1 MSVDSSNSNND
12 KVYRSFQEAG
22 YRFFGLYGANS
33 KGRCGCGNP
42 ECKAAYKHP
51 IASNWQHTPIWDQ
64 EQIETKELSG
74 QLDTGYGVLVRG
86 LLVIDVDA
94 RNGGVDSFQKL
105 SNDFPEI
112 EKAGLIV
119 NTGSGGGS
127 QHLYFSLPEGLA
139 LLQKHPDYPG
149 IDFKSSGYV
158 VGPGSMHASGNRYEV
173 AYGSVEDIEPAP
185 QELVDLLRKPE
196 RHRADLGN
204 GTSMDVSHGDLAG
217 MLNHVD
223 PDTDH
228 ETWIRCGM
236 AVHHA
241 SGGTGFDVWDQWSA
255 RGIKYPGRQALE
267 KRWHS
272 FGKAANPVT
281 QGTLQHF
288 AAAAGWVAQVT
299 FEPTAELEILPT
311 DPLDISHINLKRPP
325 GFVGEVAAWI
335 EDQSYRPREHLAVAG
350 ALTAVGNIVG
360 LRYTDDLNGVTTN
373 LFTFCVAGSGT
384 GKEPIQQAVAAVLR
398 AARIQQAVHG
408 SIKSE
413 QEIIRNLVD
422 HQAAFYVIDEIGFFL
437 KKVRNAQLKGGA
449 SYLEGVIGALMSAYS
464 KANGFMLLTG
474 DMKKEIRKALKGE
487 LQQLEKQENPSPA
500 ILSRIDAV
508 RRSMETLDFGLDR
521 PFLSLAGFT
530 TPETFD
536 ELVDFYNATNGFI
549 GRSLLFT
556 ERETVPRFKENF
568 EKRPMPPSL
577 KQSLEDLYAAGSFD
591 MTGSDRVEFYDERI
605 KIPTEANARELLK
618 KIQRQFDQMADEHK
632 AITGLEALPMRAYEQ
647 VAKVSLILA
656 VPGGIRTEEHILWGY
671 ALVRRDVE
679 EKMRLVTANE
689 RGKDNPAL
697 ALRAKIINL
706 TAGDEGELE
715 GVILNRLR
723 RYQKKDIQTCLSILA
738 KEGLL
743 EATESQHP
751 ANKKVV
757 KRYRSL

>member
-1 MSVDSSNSNND
+1 MM
-12 KVYRSFQEAG
+12 YREFREAG
-22 YRFFGLYGANS
+22 FRFFGLYGVDKRGNCA
-33 KGRCGCGNP
+33 CGNKD
-42 ECKAAYKHP
+42 CKAAYKHP
-51 IASNWQHTPIWDQ
+51 LVSNWQHTPEWDD
-64 EQIETKELSG
+64 EQVETKELSG
-74 QLDTGYGVLVRG
+74 QLDTGYGVLIRG

-94 RNGGVDSFQKL
+94 RNGGVQSYERLK
-105 SNDFPEI
+105 NDFPLV

-127 QHLYFSLPEGLA
+127 RHYYFQLADGLA
-139 LLQKHPDYPG
+139 LMQHHPDYPG

-173 AYGSVEDIEPAP
+173 AYGSPYDIEPAP
-185 QELVDLLRKPE
+185 QSLIDLLRKPE

-204 GTSMDVSHGDLAG
+204 GTTMDVSHGDLAE
-217 MLNHVD
+217 MISHVD
-223 PDTDH
+223 PDSDH

-236 AVHHA
+236 GLHHA
-241 SGGTGFDVWDQWSA
+241 SGGTAFDVWDTWSN
-255 RGIKYPGRQALE
+255 RGTKYPGRDTLT

-272 FGKAANPVT
+272 FGKSANPVT
-281 QGTLQHF
+281 LGTLIHY
-288 AAAAGWVAQVT
+288 AEAAGWQQPVT
-299 FEPTAELEILPT
+299 FDAGFDVPPA

-350 ALTAVGNIVG
+350 ALTAIGNIVG

-384 GKEPIQQAVAAVLR
+384 GKEPIQQAVAAVLK

-422 HQAAFYVIDEIGFFL
+422 HQAAMFLIDEIGIFL
-437 KKVRNAQLKGGA
+437 KKVKNAQLKGGA
-449 SYLEGVIGALMSAYS
+449 SYLDGVIGALMSAYS

-474 DMKKEIRKALKGE
+474 DLKKEIRKALKGE

-500 ILSRIDAV
+500 ILSRIAAV

-521 PFLSLAGFT
+521 PFLSLCGFT

-556 ERETVPRFKENF
+556 ERDTTPPRKKGFKP
-568 EKRPMPPSL
+568 RPMPLDL
-577 KQSLEDLYAAGSFD
+577 KQSLEDLFAAGSFD
-591 MTGSDRVEFYDERI
+591 MTGSGRVEYYDDRIPVPTTPGGAELLDRVSDAF
-605 KIPTEANARELLK
+605 EA
-618 KIQRQFDQMADEHK
+618 MAEDAK
-632 AITGLEALPMRAYEQ
+632 SATGLEALAMRAYEQ

-656 VPGGIRTEEHILWGY
+656 VPGGIRTEEHVLWAY
-671 ALVRRDVE
+671 ALVRRDIR
-679 EKMRLVTANE
+679 EKMDLVTSNE
-689 RGKDNPAL
+689 RAKDNPLMAMK
-697 ALRAKIINL
+697 ARIMNL
-706 TAGDEGELE
+706 TAGDEGETF
-715 GVILNRLR
+715 GVLVNRMR
-723 RYQKKDIQTCLSILA
+723 KYKKTDIQKCLDQMVTAGMLT
-738 KEGLL
+738 
-743 EATESQHP
+743 ATEGAHRFKGT
-751 ANKKVV
+751 AV
-757 KRYRSL
+757 KRYKAAG

>member
-1 MSVDSSNSNND
+1 MLHRD
-12 KVYRSFQEAG
+12 FWAAG
-22 YRFFGLYGANS
+22 FRVFGLYGVDK
-33 KGRCGCGNP
+33 KGACLCGNKD
-42 ECKAAYKHP
+42 CKAPYKHP
-51 IASNWQHTPIWDQ
+51 LVSNWQHTPVWDE
-64 EQIETKELSG
+64 EQIETMELSG
-74 QLDTGYGVLVRG
+74 QVDTGFGVLIRG

-94 RNGGVDSFQKL
+94 RNGGVDSFLRLRHDIQ
-105 SNDFPEI
+105 SV
-112 EKAGLIV
+112 EKSGLIV

-127 QHLYFSLPEGLA
+127 QHLYFSLPDNMVA

-158 VGPGSMHASGNRYEV
+158 VGPGSLHASGNRYEV
-173 AYGSVEDIEPAP
+173 AYGSVDDIEPAP

-217 MLNHVD
+217 MLDHVD
-223 PDTDH
+223 ADTDH

-241 SGGTGFDVWDQWSA
+241 SGGTGFDVWDAWSNK
-255 RGIKYPGRQALE
+255 GSKYPGRDTLT

-272 FGKAANPVT
+272 FGKSVNPVT
-281 QGTLQHF
+281 LGTLIHY
-288 AAAAGWVAQVT
+288 AEAGGWKQDVE
-299 FEPTAELEILPT
+299 FEPTLELLPEN
-311 DPLDISHINLKRPP
+311 PLDISHVNLKRPP
-325 GFVGEVAAWI
+325 GFVGTVAQWI

-384 GKEPIQQAVAAVLR
+384 GKEPIQQAVAAVMK

-422 HQAAFYVIDEIGFFL
+422 HQAAMFLIDEIGIFL
-437 KKVRNAQLKGGA
+437 KKVKNAQQKGGA
-449 SYLEGVIGALMSAYS
+449 SYLDGVIGALMSAYS

-500 ILSRIDAV
+500 ILSRIEAV

-549 GRSLLFT
+549 GRSLLFN
-556 ERETVPRFKENF
+556 ERDTTPPRKKAFKP
-568 EKRPMPPSL
+568 RPMPPSL

-591 MTGSDRVEFYDERI
+591 MTGSGRVEFYGERI
-605 KIPTEANARELLK
+605 PVPTTPGAVDLLDK
-618 KIQRQFDQMADEHK
+618 VSDAFEQMADDAK
-632 AITGLEALPMRAYEQ
+632 ATTGLEALAMRAYEQ

-656 VPGGIRTEEHILWGY
+656 VPGGIRTEEHVLWAY
-671 ALVRRDVE
+671 ALVRRDIR
-679 EKMRLVTANE
+679 EKMDLVTSNDRA
-689 RGKDNPAL
+689 KDNPLMAM
-697 ALRAKIINL
+697 RARIMNICS
-706 TAGDEGELE
+706 GDDGETF
-715 GVILNRLR
+715 GVIVNRMR
-723 RYQKKDIQTCLSILA
+723 KYKKADIEKCLDQMAAAGHLTVE
-738 KEGLL
+738 EG
-743 EATESQHP
+743 AHRFKGT
-751 ANKKVV
+751 AV
-757 KRYRSL
+757 KRYKAAA

>member
-1 MSVDSSNSNND
+1 MM
-12 KVYRSFQEAG
+12 YREFREAG
-22 YRFFGLYGANS
+22 FRFFGLHGVDKRGNCA
-33 KGRCGCGNP
+33 CGNKD
-42 ECKAAYKHP
+42 CKAAYKHP
-51 IASNWQHTPIWDQ
+51 IVSNWQHTPEWDD
-64 EQIETKELSG
+64 EQVETMELMD
-74 QLDTGYGVLVRG
+74 QLATGYGVLIRG

-94 RNGGVDSFQKL
+94 RNGGVQSYERLK
-105 SNDFPEI
+105 NDFPLV

-127 QHLYFSLPEGLA
+127 RHYYFSLPEGLA
-139 LLQKHPDYPG
+139 LMQHHPDYPG

-173 AYGSVEDIEPAP
+173 AYGSPYDIDAAP
-185 QELVDLLRKPE
+185 EELVSLLRKPE

-204 GTSMDVSHGDLAG
+204 GTSMDVSHVDLAD
-217 MLNHVD
+217 MISHVD

-228 ETWIRCGM
+228 ETWFRCGM

-241 SGGTGFDVWDQWSA
+241 SGGTAFDVWDQWSNK
-255 RGIKYPGRQALE
+255 GTKYPGRDTLA

-272 FGKAANPVT
+272 FGKSANPVT
-281 QGTLQHF
+281 LGTLIHY
-288 AAAAGWVAQVT
+288 AEAAGWQQPVT
-299 FEPTAELEILPT
+299 FDGKIDLPPEN
-311 DPLDISHINLKRPP
+311 PLDISHVNLKRPP

-384 GKEPIQQAVAAVLR
+384 GKEPIQQAVAAVLK

-422 HQAAFYVIDEIGFFL
+422 HQAAMFIIDEIGIFL
-437 KKVRNAQLKGGA
+437 KKVKNAQLKGGA
-449 SYLEGVIGALMSAYS
+449 SYLDGVIGALMSAYS

-474 DMKKEIRKALKGE
+474 DLKKEIRKALKGE

-500 ILSRIDAV
+500 ILARIGAV

-556 ERETVPRFKENF
+556 ERDTTPPRKKGFKP
-568 EKRPMPPSL
+568 RPMPADL
-577 KQSLEDLYAAGSFD
+577 KQSLQDLYAAGSFD
-591 MTGSDRVEFYDERI
+591 MTGSGRVEYYDDRI
-605 KIPTEANARELLK
+605 PVPTTPGGAELLDK
-618 KIQRQFDQMADEHK
+618 VSDAFEQMADDAK
-632 AITGLEALPMRAYEQ
+632 ASTGLEALAMRAYEQ

-656 VPGGIRTEEHILWGY
+656 VPGGIRTEEHILWAY
-671 ALVRRDVE
+671 ALVRRDIR
-679 EKMRLVTANE
+679 EKMDLVTSNE
-689 RGKDNPAL
+689 RAKDNPLMAMK
-697 ALRAKIINL
+697 ARIMNL
-706 TAGDEGELE
+706 TAGDVGETF
-715 GVILNRLR
+715 GVICNRMR
-723 RYQKKDIQTCLSILA
+723 KYKKTDVQKCLDQMVASGHLVVE
-738 KEGLL
+738 EG
-743 EATESQHP
+743 AHRFKGTI
-751 ANKKVV
+751 V
-757 KRYRSL
+757 KRYKAAH